1 MVIRKNSKV
10 EITNE
15 KFREWISRTLL
26 TSVSRFRA
34 RKKRGNAWKREEIK
48 KKKEIKKEGKKR
60 YSSIIIKLE
69 PFRRI

>member
-48 KKKEIKKEGKKR
+48 KKKRNKKGR
-60 YSSIIIKLE
+60 
-69 PFRRI
+69 

>member
-34 RKKRGNAWKREEIK
+34 GKKRGNAWKREEIK
-48 KKKEIKKEGKKR
+48 KKRNKKGR
-60 YSSIIIKLE
+60 
-69 PFRRI
+69 